1 MTAPIA
7 VLFDMDVT
15 VVDTG
20 GAGARSWTWAFDQL
34 HQITADIGDH
44 TSAGETAP

>member
-20 GAGARSWTWAFDQL
+20 GAGARSWAVG
-34 HQITADIGDH
+34 IRPTA
-44 TSAGETAP
+44 